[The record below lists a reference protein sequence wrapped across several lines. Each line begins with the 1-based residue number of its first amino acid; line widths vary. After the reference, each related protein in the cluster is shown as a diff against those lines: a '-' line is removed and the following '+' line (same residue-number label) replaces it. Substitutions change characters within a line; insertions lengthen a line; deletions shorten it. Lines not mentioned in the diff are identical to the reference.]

1 MPTKKPE
8 TAVMKNLGNVAPA
21 KGSNI
26 KIKRIGRGIG
36 SGLGKTS
43 AHGGKGQTARA
54 GGGIRAGFEGGQ
66 MPLYRRLP
74 KRGFTNLFA
83 KRFNSINVSDLNR
96 FESGARIDREAL
108 TKAGLVRFDDLPMK
122 LLGNGKLE
130 KKLTVLVNKASA
142 SAKQAVEKLGGKV
155 EEI

>member
-1 MPTKKPE
+1 
-8 TAVMKNLGNVAPA
+8 
-21 KGSNI
+21 
-26 KIKRIGRGIG
+26 
-36 SGLGKTS
+36 
-43 AHGGKGQTARA
+43 
-54 GGGIRAGFEGGQ
+54 RAGFEGGQ

-83 KRFNSINVSDLNR
+83 RRFNAINVSDLNR
-96 FESGARIDREAL
+96 FESGARVDREAL
-108 TKAGLVRFDDLPMK
+108 AKAGLVRFDDLPMK

>member
-1 MPTKKPE
+1 MTTKKAE
-8 TAVMKNLGNVAPA
+8 SSVAKNLGNIAPA

-26 KIKRIGRGIG
+26 KIKRLGRGIG

-83 KRFNSINVSDLNR
+83 NRFNTINVSDLNR
-96 FESGARIDREAL
+96 FEAGARIDREVL
-108 TKAGLVRFDDLPMK
+108 LKAGLIPSGSLPVK

-142 SAKQAVEKLGGKV
+142 SAKQAVEKLGGNV
-155 EEI
+155 EEK

>member
-8 TAVMKNLGNVAPA
+8 TAVMKTLGNVAPA

-26 KIKRIGRGIG
+26 KVKRIGRGIG
-36 SGLGKTS
+36 SGMGKTS
-43 AHGGKGQTARA
+43 ARGGKGQTARA

-74 KRGFTNLFA
+74 KRGFTNLFT
-83 KRFNSINVSDLNR
+83 KRFNAINVSDLNR
-96 FESGARIDREAL
+96 FEAGAHVDREAL
-108 TKAGLVRFDDLPMK
+108 AKAGLVRHDDLPMK
-122 LLGNGKLE
+122 LLAKGKLE
-130 KKLTVLVNKASA
+130 KKITVVVNKASA
-142 SAKQAVEKLGGKV
+142 AAKQAVEKLGGKV